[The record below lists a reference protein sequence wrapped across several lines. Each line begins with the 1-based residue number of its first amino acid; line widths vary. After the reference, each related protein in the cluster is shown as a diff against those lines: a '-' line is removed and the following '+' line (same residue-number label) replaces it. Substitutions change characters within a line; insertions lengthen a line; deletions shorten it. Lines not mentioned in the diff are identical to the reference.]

1 MLGYWRDGA
10 DSPYDGYINIFKGP
24 VRIFDYVDGAYSDQG
39 SNKPVYND
47 YGKLLSGNPIHGFG
61 YIPSEKYSAG
71 YPDGESVYSPYGD
84 DYIKSYA
91 GFYNRNSDTTSDSP
105 DYNSPYQYTKTFSG
119 LSGNQTVDIMFDSV
133 TELFNGGAYYE
144 IELSY
149 T

>member
-1 MLGYWRDGA
+1 M
-10 DSPYDGYINIFKGP
+10 
-24 VRIFDYVDGAYSDQG
+24 
-39 SNKPVYND
+39 
-47 YGKLLSGNPIHGFG
+47 
-61 YIPSEKYSAG
+61 
-71 YPDGESVYSPYGD
+71 
-84 DYIKSYA
+84 
-91 GFYNRNSDTTSDSP
+91 TSDSP